1 MNVTLLEQNM
11 QYVRNCTR
19 VEKDDTMQLI
29 TQHFEGVMYYTLELH
44 DRQDCA
50 MTLQVKMSQIENK
63 SGPTVL

>member
-44 DRQDCA
+44 DR
-50 MTLQVKMSQIENK
+50 
-63 SGPTVL
+63 